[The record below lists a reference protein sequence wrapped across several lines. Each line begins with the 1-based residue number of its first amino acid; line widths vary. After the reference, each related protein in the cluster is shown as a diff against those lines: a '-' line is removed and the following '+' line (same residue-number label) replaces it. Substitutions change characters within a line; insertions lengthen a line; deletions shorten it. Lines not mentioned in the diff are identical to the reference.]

1 MMMTTSAASAGA
13 GSNAS
18 GATVGLA
25 AAGIAVSAA
34 VYGQSRDQRHAEC
47 SVAELLPLVATAG
60 MGVAAYMATNAK
72 IQKLEEEAK
81 ATQEKYNKYW
91 PRKIMMIFGPPG
103 AGKGTQGPK
112 IEDLCGIPQLSTGD
126 MLRAAVAAKTP
137 VGIKA
142 KDLMSAGKLV
152 GDDIILAMI
161 ADRIQEDDCK
171 NGFILDGFPRTMEQA
186 KELDKILQKKG
197 ECVTKVMALEIPDS
211 VLEARITGR
220 WIHKKSGRSYHVQF
234 KKPSS
239 MVIGADGKPVPE
251 SMKDDETGEPLMQR
265 PDDTATALKKRL
277 QEYHAKTTPIL
288 NYYGPKGTN
297 VVATVNANQGMDGVW
312 AEITEKL

>member
-1 MMMTTSAASAGA
+1 MVSTSAAGGA
-13 GSNAS
+13 GSKVS

-25 AAGIAVSAA
+25 AAGVAVGAA
-34 VYGQSRDQRHAEC
+34 MYETQEQRQADC
-47 SVAELLPLVATAG
+47 SVAELLPLIATAG
-60 MGVAAYMATNAK
+60 MGVAAYMASNAK
-72 IQKLEEEAK
+72 IEKLEADAK
-81 ATQEKYNKYW
+81 ATQSKYDKFW

-112 IEDLCGIPQLSTGD
+112 IEELCGIPQLSTGD

-137 VGIKA
+137 VGLKA
-142 KDLMSAGKLV
+142 KELMNAGKLV

-171 NGFILDGFPRTMEQA
+171 TGFILDGFPRTMEQA
-186 KELDKILQKKG
+186 KELDKILQKRG
-197 ECVTKVMALEIPDS
+197 ECVTKVLALDIPDA

-220 WIHKKSGRSYHVQF
+220 WIHKKSGRSYHVLN
-234 KKPSS
+234 KKPKS
-239 MVIGADGKPVPE
+239 MEIGADGKPVPE

-265 PDDTATALKKRL
+265 SDDTADKLKKRL
-277 QEYHAKTTPIL
+277 QEYHNKTQPIL

-297 VVATVNANQGMDGVW
+297 VVSTVNANQAMDKVW
-312 AEITEKL
+312 DEILAKL